1 MRYMFPLTES
11 LSRWPVDGREDE
23 KLWLFETWAHNL
35 LRERGA
41 EEVFLLTSPA
51 THCKGSIRK
60 NKRQ

>member
-51 THCKGSIRK
+51 TH
-60 NKRQ
+60 